1 MLENGPNAI
10 TREVHSQKPWELGCF
25 KKKAVSI
32 NRKGEVPRQVFI
44 QPEETSKFPKLVQN

>member
-10 TREVHSQKPWELGCF
+10 TREVQSQKPWELGCF

-32 NRKGEVPRQVFI
+32 DRKGELPRHFFI
-44 QPEETSKFPKLVQN
+44 RPEETSNFPKLAQN